1 MTNLPKFTIQELIEA
16 GVHYGHKTMRWN
28 PKMAPYIYGERNSI
42 HIIDLQKTA
51 PLLKRALAVI
61 YEVAKDN
68 GRILFVGTKMQ
79 ASEIIEAA
87 AQRSG
92 QYYINHRW
100 LGGMLTNFGTVSK
113 SIRTMIDM
121 EQKLADQEAADLDPE
136 LQTVRL
142 TKKERLDLSRK
153 VEKLRKSLGGIR
165 EMGGRPDL
173 LFVIDT
179 NKENL
184 AIQEANKLGIPVIA
198 IIDSNSNPDG
208 VDYPVPGNDD
218 AIRSIN
224 LYCDLVSEAILA
236 GMKESLISSGADV
249 GEIGDISAIAGKAA
263 DKKHL
268 KGKAK
273 PAADATETES
283 KPALRGAKAAKETDI
298 SAEDVAA
305 ISAKLAGGEKKSAAK
320 KARDMEEVVE
330 EKAAKSKATKAKKS
344 EDQ

>member
-68 GRILFVGTKMQ
+68 GRILFVGTKIQ
-79 ASEIIEAA
+79 ASDIIESAA
-87 AQRSG
+87 IRSG

-113 SIRTMIDM
+113 SIKTMIDM
-121 EQKLADQEAADLDPE
+121 EQKLSDQEAADLDPE

-184 AIQEANKLGIPVIA
+184 AITEANKLGIPVVA
-198 IIDSNSNPDG
+198 VIDSNSNPDG
-208 VDYPVPGNDD
+208 VDYPIPGNDD

-249 GEIGDISAIAGKAA
+249 GAIGDISTLAGKSA

-268 KGKAK
+268 RGKGKSSVEGTE
-273 PAADATETES
+273 AAS
-283 KPALRGAKAAKETDI
+283 KSALRGAKSAKATEI
-298 SAEDVAA
+298 SAEDVEA
-305 ISAKLAGGEKKSAAK
+305 ISAKLSGNDKQPVAK
-320 KARDMEEVVE
+320 EEVTE
-330 EKAAKSKATKAKKS
+330 EKATKTKAAKAKIS

>member
-28 PKMAPYIYGERNSI
+28 PKMAPYVYGVRNSI
-42 HIIDLQKTA
+42 HILDLQKTA

-68 GRILFVGTKMQ
+68 GRILFVGTKIQ
-79 ASEIIEAA
+79 ASDIIESA

-121 EQKLADQEAADLDPE
+121 EQKLSEQEAADLDPE
-136 LQTVRL
+136 LQVVRL

-208 VDYPVPGNDD
+208 VDYPIPGNDD

-236 GMKESLISSGADV
+236 GMKESLISSGVDV
-249 GEIGDISAIAGKAA
+249 GEIGDMSTFAGGKSA
-263 DKKHL
+263 DKKHS

-273 PAADATETES
+273 PEAAAEEAEI
-283 KPALRGAKAAKETDI
+283 KPALGAKKPAKGTEI
-298 SAEDVAA
+298 SAEDFAA
-305 ISAKLAGGEKKSAAK
+305 ISAKLSGDEAKPAAK
-320 KARDMEEVVE
+320 KTNEEVA
-330 EKAAKSKATKAKKS
+330 EKKVVKSKTTKAKKS
-344 EDQ
+344 EDK